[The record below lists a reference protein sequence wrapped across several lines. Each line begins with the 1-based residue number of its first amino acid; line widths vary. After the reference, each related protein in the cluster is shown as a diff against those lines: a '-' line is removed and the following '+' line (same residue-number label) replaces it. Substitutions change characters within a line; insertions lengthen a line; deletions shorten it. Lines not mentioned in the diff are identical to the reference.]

1 MAVILTQNPG
11 THNFAYGAN
20 AVTLSGITGS
30 AQKYVL
36 QIRAMDGTTILASLR
51 QSTNMNNVAQFDIQN
66 VLQSYVGVPP
76 DTIDNLGIGF
86 GIFKTSNTEIY
97 QYILRVG
104 SESNGVLTIEPTV
117 YGNYQVV
124 AGAKEYWQV
133 NAAPSIIDDPTYRL
147 RPVVETEGGG
157 GDCYTVGDA
166 GNPLSGVRRSY
177 TKFGN
182 PYAWPNGD
190 NSWDTV
196 EKVYVEEARDD
207 ERLTKSY
214 WNQMALQ
221 QGAPSSANYI
231 GGFQILV
238 FNNNTQVDDVVIPNT
253 TVNGGGPNQVVNP
266 GQPETGSGSSLIITM
281 GIGPAN
287 LNNFGY
293 NDGGSATTFSL
304 PANWTHYY
312 ITPVATQTDNTC
324 GSGVDQ
330 GVWGEPLTN
339 PTLVLRKEGN
349 CSDFDPIRFSW
360 VNQYGFMDYYSFD
373 KKNVKTVKTKRNTYL
388 KESNDYNSSAFYI
401 GRGDRGVTTYSM
413 KSEEQYE
420 ANTGYMT
427 DAEAETLQY
436 LFRSAD
442 VRVQS
447 NRFNTQDYI
456 PVVIT
461 DTKWMEKT
469 NRVDQLFQY
478 TVKFKIA
485 HNIKTQRGN

>member
-11 THNFAYGAN
+11 PHNFAYGAN
-20 AVTLSGITGS
+20 AVTLSGILGS

-36 QIRAMDGTTILASLR
+36 QIRAMDGTTILATLR
-51 QSTNMNNVAQFDIQN
+51 QSRNAANVAQFDIQN
-66 VLQSYVGVPP
+66 VLQSYVGVPKLQ
-76 DTIDNLGIGF
+76 IDNLGIQNS
-86 GIFKTSNTEIY
+86 ILDTSDNEVY

-117 YGNYQVV
+117 YGNYQTV
-124 AGAKEYWQV
+124 AGTKEYWQV
-133 NAAPSIIDDPTYRL
+133 NGAPIIDDTDYRL
-147 RPVVETEGGG
+147 RPVIEYESGVV
-157 GDCYTVGDA
+157 CYTLDA
-166 GNPLSGVRRSY
+166 VGNPISNVRRSY
-177 TKFGN
+177 TKTGN
-182 PYAWPNGD
+182 PYAYPDTD

-196 EKVYVEEARDD
+196 EKIWVEEARDTD
-207 ERLTKSY
+207 RLTKSY
-214 WNQMALQ
+214 WNQMALD
-221 QGAPSSANYI
+221 QGAPSVTNHI

-238 FNNNTQVDDVVIPNT
+238 FNGNTQIDDVVIPNIT
-253 TVNGGGPNQVVNP
+253 GNGGGPNQSYNP
-266 GQPETGSGSSLIITM
+266 GQPETGSGDSLIITM

-293 NDGGSATTFSL
+293 FNEEGESSLFTL

-312 ITPVATQTDNTC
+312 ITPVATQAEQC
-324 GSGVDQ
+324 GSGVQQ
-330 GVWGEPLTN
+330 GAFGEPIIN
-339 PTLVLRKEGN
+339 PVLVIRKEDN

-360 VNQYGFMDYYSFD
+360 VNEYGYMDYYSFD
-373 KKNVKTVKTKRNTYL
+373 KKNVKTVSTKRNTYL
-388 KESNDYNSSAFYI
+388 KESNDYNSSSFYI
-401 GRGDRGVTTYSM
+401 ARGDRGVTTYSM
-413 KSEEQYE
+413 KSEEMFE

-427 DAEAETLQY
+427 DAEANTLQY

-447 NRFNTQDYI
+447 NRFGTQDYI

-469 NRVDQLFQY
+469 NRVDRLFQY

>member
-11 THNFAYGAN
+11 PHNFAYGAN
-20 AVTLSGITGS
+20 AVTLSGILGS

-36 QIRAMDGTTILASLR
+36 QIRAMDGTTVLATLR
-51 QSTNMNNVAQFDIQN
+51 QSRNAANVAQFDIQN
-66 VLQSYVGVPP
+66 VLQSYVGVPKLQ
-76 DTIDNLGIGF
+76 IDNLGIQNS
-86 GIFKTSNTEIY
+86 ILDTSDNEVY

-117 YGNYQVV
+117 YGNYQTV
-124 AGAKEYWQV
+124 AGTKEYWQV
-133 NAAPSIIDDPTYRL
+133 NGAPIIDDTDYRL
-147 RPVVETEGGG
+147 RPVIEYESGVV
-157 GDCYTVGDA
+157 CYTLDA
-166 GNPLSGVRRSY
+166 VGNPISNVRRSY
-177 TKFGN
+177 TKTSN
-182 PYAWPNGD
+182 PYAYPDTD

-196 EKVYVEEARDD
+196 EKIWVEEARDTD
-207 ERLTKSY
+207 RLTKSY
-214 WNQMALQ
+214 WNQMALD
-221 QGAPSSANYI
+221 QGAPSVTNHI

-238 FNNNTQVDDVVIPNT
+238 FNGNTQIDDVVIPNIT
-253 TVNGGGPNQVVNP
+253 GNGGGPNQSYNP
-266 GQPETGSGSSLIITM
+266 GQPETGSGDSLIITM

-287 LNNFGY
+287 LNSFGY
-293 NDGGSATTFSL
+293 FNEEGESSLFTL

-312 ITPVATQTDNTC
+312 ITPVATQAEQC
-324 GSGVDQ
+324 GSGVQQ
-330 GVWGEPLTN
+330 GAFGEPIIN
-339 PTLVLRKEGN
+339 PVLVIRKEDN

-360 VNQYGFMDYYSFD
+360 VNEYGYMDYYSFD
-373 KKNVKTVKTKRNTYL
+373 KKNVKTVSTKRNTYL
-388 KESNDYNSSAFYI
+388 KESNDYNSSSFYI
-401 GRGDRGVTTYSM
+401 ARGDRGVTTYSM
-413 KSEEQYE
+413 KSEEMFE

-427 DAEAETLQY
+427 DAEANTLQY

-447 NRFNTQDYI
+447 NRFGTQDYI

-469 NRVDQLFQY
+469 NRVDRLFQY